1 MLVPNTAGVSVE
13 IQLPRNHPLYLKMNV
28 TSYALEI
35 LDRHEGEDL
44 N

>member
-1 MLVPNTAGVSVE
+1 MLVPITAGVSVE
-13 IQLPRNHPLYLKMNV
+13 IQLPRSHPLYWMMNV

-35 LDRHEGEDL
+35 LARHVGEDL